1 MGAWGPI
8 QEPGTFLGRGTFP
21 RGVDLY
27 CLSLS
32 LALLSI
38 SRVVCGTRW
47 WVARHALARRSTRI
61 LTWTH
66 QAGIA

>member
-27 CLSLS
+27 CLSFS
-32 LALLSI
+32 CPTYLL
-38 SRVVCGTRW
+38 SRVVW
-47 WVARHALARRSTRI
+47 HAVV
-61 LTWTH
+61 
-66 QAGIA
+66 GG

>member
-27 CLSLS
+27 CLSFSCPTYL
-32 LALLSI
+32 LAVWCVAHGGGWL
-38 SRVVCGTRW
+38 GTP
-47 WVARHALARRSTRI
+47 
-61 LTWTH
+61 
-66 QAGIA
+66 

>member
-21 RGVDLY
+21 RRVDLY

-32 LALLSI
+32 CPYYLLTV
-38 SRVVCGTRW
+38 RCVAHGGGWLGTP
-47 WVARHALARRSTRI
+47 
-61 LTWTH
+61 
-66 QAGIA
+66 